1 MKLSLTRKIIDA
13 VHDGSVEHT
22 QWVKFPVFNFE
33 IPTSLPGVPNEV
45 LNPRNTWSDKDAY
58 DKTLDKLGKKFAQNF

>member
-22 QWVKFPVFNFE
+22 EWEKFPVFNFE
-33 IPTSLPGVPNEV
+33 IPKSLPGVPSEV
-45 LNPRNTWSDKDAY
+45 LNPRNTWSNKE
-58 DKTLDKLGKKFAQNF
+58 